1 MKSSATKLVAICGA
15 TWMSMAASAGA
26 QNLGGYFPQ
35 SQNQGYNAQNYN
47 GLNSPTYT
55 PPAVSPYLNL
65 GVNANGLSNY
75 QTLVKPMM
83 DEQDSLQR
91 QSANLQKLQRQVRDS
106 QGRRDSSGNNDG
118 RQPQSRFMNYSH
130 YYGGIR

>member
-1 MKSSATKLVAICGA
+1 MKNNATVLAAVCGA
-15 TWMSMAASAGA
+15 MWVSIATSAAA

-35 SQNQGYNAQNYN
+35 PQNQGYNAQNYN

-55 PPAVSPYLNL
+55 APAVSPYLNL
-65 GVNANGLSNY
+65 GVNQNGLSNY

-91 QSANLQKLQRQVRDS
+91 QSANLQRLQRQVRDS
-106 QGRRDSSGNNDG
+106 QGRRDSSGSNDG
-118 RQPQSRFMNYSH
+118 RQPQARFMNYSH